1 MTTKS
6 PSWLGQPVPTLLLL
20 IFLLL
25 LAPGFQ
31 PLHAQEE
38 AADPTIKMREQ
49 LRAVML
55 QLRTSQSEVA
65 NAQAEKIAAEQKFTA
80 LEEETKAL
88 RANNAKLTKQALTDN
103 AANEEKIAGLN
114 QKIAQRDKGILELQE
129 ALGKWKDGY
138 EKAATIARAKEDARA
153 ALASEVVVHK
163 RDIADLQR
171 KNIALFNTSMEI
183 LDRYEGYALGKALA
197 AREPFIGTT
206 RVKVENLVQGYKD
219 KILDNRLAAPVKA
232 SQ

>member
-1 MTTKS
+1 MTKKSSTK
-6 PSWLGQPVPTLLLL
+6 WLQR
-20 IFLLL
+20 
-25 LAPGFQ
+25 LAPDRARTVSVLLFSLFTSL
-31 PLHAQEE
+31 LHAQEE

-80 LEEETKAL
+80 LEGETKSL
-88 RANNAKLTKQALTDN
+88 RAENTKLTKQVLTEK
-103 AANEEKIAGLN
+103 AASEETIAGLN
-114 QKIAQRDKGILELQE
+114 QKIAQRDKKALEYEE
-129 ALGKWKDGY
+129 ALGKWQTGY
-138 EKAATIARAKEDARA
+138 EKAAAIARSKEDQRA

-219 KILDNRLAAPVKA
+219 KVLDNRLAAPVAKP
-232 SQ
+232 